1 MLLNVWVFFIHI
13 YGKYLLH
20 SKTFTGYIKNLKF
33 KPLIESYD
41 CVEAVNKCQTS
52 AEMHFELFSLV
63 PVHDYQA
70 ILTPQTRSIQP
81 QFWQNDI
88 TFNKLFTVDKYV

>member
-1 MLLNVWVFFIHI
+1 MYGYSLFIILH
-13 YGKYLLH
+13 GKYLLH

-52 AEMHFELFSLV
+52 AEMQFELFSLV
-63 PVHDYQA
+63 PVHDYKA
-70 ILTPQTRSIQP
+70 ILTPQTRTIQP
-81 QFWQNDI
+81 QF
-88 TFNKLFTVDKYV
+88 

>member
-1 MLLNVWVFFIHI
+1 MYGYSLFIILH
-13 YGKYLLH
+13 GKYLLH

-52 AEMHFELFSLV
+52 AEMQFELFSLV
-63 PVHDYQA
+63 PVHVYKA
-70 ILTPQTRSIQP
+70 ISIPQSRTIQP
-81 QFWQNDI
+81 QF
-88 TFNKLFTVDKYV
+88 